1 MVNPN
6 NEEQRNKFNGM
17 SRAERR
23 KLQREAG
30 GFKSKAARKFFKEV
44 RGNKND
50 Q

>member
-1 MVNPN
+1 MVNPK

-30 GFKSKAARKFFKEV
+30 GFKSKSARKFFKEM
-44 RGNKND
+44 RGENNGR
-50 Q
+50 